1 MSLNTLRRAIG
12 IMLLV
17 AIPISAAESVVGLLR
32 DGAVHH
38 ESPAA
43 AAEHAAL
50 GIGQGHGHDDRVP
63 THQHGSPADHCTHVH
78 GVAVTTTPL
87 QVAFDAPLS
96 VDYQVQRPIRHD
108 WSPLE
113 ELPPPRA

>member
-1 MSLNTLRRAIG
+1 
-12 IMLLV
+12 MLLV
-17 AIPISAAESVVGLLR
+17 ATPISAAESVTGLLR

-50 GIGQGHGHDDRVP
+50 GIGEGHGHDDRVP

-78 GVAVTTTPL
+78 GVPMITTPL
-87 QVAFDAPLS
+87 QVAFEAPVS
-96 VDYQVQRPIRHD
+96 GDYQVQRPLRLD

>member
-1 MSLNTLRRAIG
+1 
-12 IMLLV
+12 MLLV
-17 AIPISAAESVVGLLR
+17 ATPISAAESVVGLLR

-50 GIGQGHGHDDRVP
+50 GTGEGHRHDDRVP

-78 GVAVTTTPL
+78 GVAVTTAPL
-87 QVAFDAPLS
+87 QVAFEAPVS
-96 VDYQVQRPIRHD
+96 VSNQVQCPIRQD